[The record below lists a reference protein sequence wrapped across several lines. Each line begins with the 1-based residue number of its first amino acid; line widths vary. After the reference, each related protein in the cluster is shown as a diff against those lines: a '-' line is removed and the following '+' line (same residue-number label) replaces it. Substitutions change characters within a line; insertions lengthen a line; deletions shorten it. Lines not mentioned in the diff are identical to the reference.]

1 MFTNCNQNKTE
12 LKHRAELR
20 LHFGWLCNRANHP
33 PSFLPHRQ
41 LILFCVS
48 LFTALRVQLKQQEQ
62 SVKNIVAH
70 LKLNSFAENTEMKMK
85 TTRATY
91 TQTRG
96 RGHLWLRRTRRM
108 SDSRAKTLGTF
119 SIKREHHKQLP
130 IVSCVCVLI
139 LTEAIHIWL
148 ERYQI
153 YKYLK
158 LKEIF

>member
-33 PSFLPHRQ
+33 PSFLPHCQ

-85 TTRATY
+85 TTRTTC

-108 SDSRAKTLGTF
+108 SDSRAQTLGTF
-119 SIKREHHKQLP
+119 SIKREQLS
-130 IVSCVCVLI
+130 IVSCVCVC
-139 LTEAIHIWL
+139 
-148 ERYQI
+148 
-153 YKYLK
+153 
-158 LKEIF
+158 